1 MQSSLIRQI
10 RILQVAVLALLA
22 ITTAL
27 CINLFHPLLPK
38 QTFKV
43 IDAGRV
49 NIREKDGILKAAL
62 SNSAGFN
69 EAYRAEHGGVAFS
82 GLMFYNEEGQETGG
96 LVYRGKAIPGGQDAD
111 VTLTFDQYRQ
121 DQNVYLHHE
130 EFKDAQGLRVD
141 DGLTINARPDWTKV
155 KDEYSI
161 YGQLEKLP
169 PEKRDEL
176 QLKSAQAGEISLRR
190 LFFGV
195 QRGIKDNKPYDDTG
209 VFIKNK
215 WGRNAIKLYVDND
228 NRPHFEVFDSL
239 GKSILYELRL
249 SKSDSR

>member
-1 MQSSLIRQI
+1 
-10 RILQVAVLALLA
+10 
-22 ITTAL
+22 
-27 CINLFHPLLPK
+27 
-38 QTFKV
+38 
-43 IDAGRV
+43 
-49 NIREKDGILKAAL
+49 
-62 SNSAGFN
+62 
-69 EAYRAEHGGVAFS
+69 
-82 GLMFYNEEGQETGG
+82 MFYNEEGQETGG

-130 EFKDAQGLRVD
+130 EFKDAQGLRID